1 MRFSASV
8 RGRDRLVLKKRAD
21 RVARRHAPKPAARLF
36 DMRTHRGFADFKNLG
51 DLFRL
56 VMTRHQ
62 AKDFLLPVGQ
72 RSDAGHRIL

>member
-1 MRFSASV
+1 MCFGTAV
-8 RGRDRLVLKKRAD
+8 RGCDLFVLKKGTD
-21 RVARRHAPKPAARLF
+21 RVARRYAAKPAARLF
-36 DMRTHRGFADFKNLG
+36 DMGAHRGFADLENLG

-56 VMTRHQ
+56 VMARHQ